1 VICNRREWG
10 AWWRCSA
17 ITPFIAKATP
27 MYVILQRKGYSFA
40 SEGTDYVIV
49 FNGIVIFRDMNK
61 LVVER
66 EFRRIAA

>member
-1 VICNRREWG
+1 
-10 AWWRCSA
+10 
-17 ITPFIAKATP
+17 